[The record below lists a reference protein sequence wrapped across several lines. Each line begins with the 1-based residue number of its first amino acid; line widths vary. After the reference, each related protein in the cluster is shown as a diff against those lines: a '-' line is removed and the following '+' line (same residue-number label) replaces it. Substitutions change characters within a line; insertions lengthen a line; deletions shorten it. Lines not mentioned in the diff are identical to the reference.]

1 MTRVALTRDALGQL
15 EELIATRSLPEE
27 TRGRVARSIQPLRD
41 FPELGA
47 ELGGSFTGRRFL
59 LGPWR
64 WMVIIYRHYPES
76 DLVAVLA
83 IVDGRSSTSPLAN
96 R

>member
-1 MTRVALTRDALGQL
+1 MARVALTRDAIAQL
-15 EELIATRSLPEE
+15 DELIASRSLPES
-27 TRGRVARSIQPLRD
+27 TRARVGRSLQPLRE
-41 FPELGA
+41 FPELGS
-47 ELGGSFTGRRFL
+47 ELGGGFAGRRFL

-64 WMVIIYRHYPES
+64 WMVIVYRYYPES

-83 IVDGRSSTSPLAN
+83 VVDGRSSTSPLAN